1 MSVENKKL
9 KQHTHIHEQIY
20 KKKQVVRSGRLFV
33 IMANHFNRKETTF
46 SFFFQP
52 VMPGTPRISQ
62 DILLLL
68 SISSSSSS
76 SAWSEFRCVISFSFF
91 SYFIFSIIF
100 FLLLHF
106 GCWSVG
112 RSVDLLVHFG
122 LREKNVWECVCV
134 WEKSKPSDE
143 KWEREIFL
151 FFFSLVVFT
160 MYGMF
165 MSGYSS
171 FRWWNE
177 WKTLSKREKNMFGH
191 IHKIY
196 FTHSLYD
203 IQNGKVKLKLK
214 LLIFSEKN
222 HHHHFP
228 SFHHH
233 KKINNEK
240 KRVWILNGWKWMKR
254 KKDFN

>member
-1 MSVENKKL
+1 
-9 KQHTHIHEQIY
+9 
-20 KKKQVVRSGRLFV
+20 
-33 IMANHFNRKETTF
+33 
-46 SFFFQP
+46 
-52 VMPGTPRISQ
+52 MPGTPRISQ

-68 SISSSSSS
+68 SISSSSSSS

-151 FFFSLVVFT
+151 FFFFIGRFYYVWYVYVRIFIISLMEWMENIKQKGKKYVRTHTQNILHPLFIR
-160 MYGMF
+160 
-165 MSGYSS
+165 YS
-171 FRWWNE
+171 
-177 WKTLSKREKNMFGH
+177 
-191 IHKIY
+191 
-196 FTHSLYD
+196 
-203 IQNGKVKLKLK
+203 
-214 LLIFSEKN
+214 
-222 HHHHFP
+222 
-228 SFHHH
+228 
-233 KKINNEK
+233 
-240 KRVWILNGWKWMKR
+240 KW
-254 KKDFN
+254 